1 MTRLEEQLKQALARQ
16 DPPEDFHARVLAA
29 VEEQRVRSS
38 RAVWRW
44 WARWAH
50 SWPLAPALAALLVLS
65 AGAIYQEHQRVAR
78 GEAAKEKLLVAMRVA
93 GAKLHEARDR
103 VSKVEATEV
112 QRWDKTYQAY

>member
-16 DPPEDFHARVLAA
+16 DPPEDFHARVLAR

-38 RAVWRW
+38 RGMWRW

-112 QRWDKTYQAY
+112 Q

>member
-16 DPPEDFHARVLAA
+16 DPPEDFHARVLAR

-38 RAVWRW
+38 RGIWRW

-65 AGAIYQEHQRVAR
+65 AGAIYQEHQRIAR